1 MVAEA
6 GFDHRT
12 TLDLPESRGGF
23 LRAGAGLFDGRM
35 ILTLIQL
42 VCGTILAID
51 VGSEIHV
58 NLVSDDPAERY
69 GSLHLA
75 SEVFATVLLF
85 VAFGLSSRYL
95 LQHRAELRRAEQ
107 RASSLRS
114 DFSGLVSHRFA
125 EWGLSPAECEI
136 ALLTLKG
143 LRIAEISRLRGTCEG
158 TVKAHLS
165 AIFRKSGVKS
175 RPELLAKFV
184 DDFLDF
190 AAEEPLAPANASG

>member
-1 MVAEA
+1 MVAET

-12 TLDLPESRGGF
+12 TLDLPGSRGGF
-23 LRAGAGLFDGRM
+23 LRAGFGLLDGRM
-35 ILTLIQL
+35 ILTVIQL

-51 VGSEIHV
+51 VGSEIHA
-58 NLVSDDPAERY
+58 NLVSDDPAEKY
-69 GSLHLA
+69 GALHLA
-75 SEVFATVLLF
+75 SEVFATLLLF
-85 VAFGLSSRYL
+85 AAFGLSSRYL

-107 RASSLRS
+107 RARTLRS
-114 DFSGLVSHRFA
+114 DFTGLVSNRFA
-125 EWGLSPAECEI
+125 EWGLSPAESEI

-143 LRIAEISRLRGTCEG
+143 LRIAEIARLRGTCEG

-165 AIFRKSGVKS
+165 SIFRKSGVTS

-190 AAEEPLAPANASG
+190 AAGEPEPPRGASG

>member
-1 MVAEA
+1 MVAET

-12 TLDLPESRGGF
+12 PLPGSPARF
-23 LRAGAGLFDGRM
+23 LRAGIGFFDGRM

-42 VCGTILAID
+42 VCGSILAID

-58 NLVSDDPAERY
+58 NLVSNNPAEHY

-75 SEVFATVLLF
+75 SEVFATLLLF
-85 VAFGLSSRYL
+85 AAFGLSSRHL

-107 RASSLRS
+107 RASTIRG
-114 DFSGLVSHRFA
+114 DFTSLVSRRFA
-125 EWGLSPAECEI
+125 EWGLSPAESEI

-158 TVKAHLS
+158 TVKAHLG
-165 AIFRKSGVKS
+165 AIFRKSGVTS

-190 AAEEPLAPANASG
+190 AAEDPQPSSNVSA